1 MFRLEL
7 VVYTSIPL
15 VRTGIL
21 GYFRKAHRKMPK
33 FPEGKELL
41 LINMANTREIGTPQ
55 PQIPTEKQICANT
68 SVYESEG
75 WTVELMRMLYVN
87 TAIPLSNLREAP
99 LTCQH
104 VGNATIPYCCLGHLW
119 GTNGRPTRLSV
130 SVSIK

>member
-1 MFRLEL
+1 
-7 VVYTSIPL
+7 
-15 VRTGIL
+15 
-21 GYFRKAHRKMPK
+21 MPK

-99 LTCQH
+99 KYVNTYEAPPSLTVAWATCG
-104 VGNATIPYCCLGHLW
+104 GNKRKADMLVCIGRCTGIIPEW
-119 GTNGRPTRLSV
+119 T
-130 SVSIK
+130 